1 MADKI
6 SKLTYKGV
14 TYDIY
19 DATAEHGAY
28 TLQVAT
34 YNVLGGVKPF
44 YSNTNA
50 ATGVTATSGA
60 KTVAVNALS
69 TTAGKYYAVEIDK
82 DGRLYVNVPWTDK
95 NDNYTYS
102 ISGNLAEP
110 SGIKITLTGANGGSS
125 SEYTIPVMQAASASA
140 AGHVG
145 LVPAPAA
152 GANTKFLRGDG
163 TWQTV
168 STTDTNYTYSIGGAQ
183 DGNNGYKITL
193 TGANGGSTTATT
205 VPRFVGTAADGL
217 VPATTTA
224 QATDGNYF
232 LTAAG
237 QWNIVNRFHI
247 WLVDS
252 EATYGTVASGAGTWT
267 ATFPATLMVI
277 GNSLKSCSGYTGT
290 PKVGDTVV
298 TTSGYIGYIT
308 QYDANTAANCK
319 ATFVGR
325 FSFMAYNA
333 MTSATATSGTGYDA
347 STETL
352 ILGMY

>member
-1 MADKI
+1 MAKM

-19 DATAEHGAY
+19 DASAQHSAY
-28 TLQVAT
+28 VLQKAT
-34 YNVLGGVKPF
+34 HTVLGGVKPLF
-44 YSNTNA
+44 YNTSA
-50 ATGVTATSGA
+50 VTGVTADSKA
-60 KTVAVNALS
+60 KTVALS
-69 TTAGKYYAVEIDK
+69 AITTTAGRYYAVEIDTNS
-82 DGRLYVNVPWTDK
+82 RLYVNVPWTDN

-125 SEYTIPVMQAASASA
+125 SDCTIPVMQAASASA

-145 LVPAPAA
+145 LAPAPAA

-183 DGNNGYKITL
+183 DGTNGYKITL
-193 TGANGGSTTATT
+193 TGANGGSTTSTT
-205 VPRFVGTAADGL
+205 VPRFSITNDGL
-217 VPATTTA
+217 VPSPTSA
-224 QATDGNYF
+224 QATGGYF
-232 LTAAG
+232 LNASGT
-237 QWNIVNRFHI
+237 WDIVNKHHI
-247 WLVDS
+247 WLHDS
-252 EATYGTVASGAGTWT
+252 EATFGGVLSGEGTWT
-267 ATFPATLMVI
+267 ATFPSSAMVI

-290 PKVGDTVV
+290 PRVGDTVV

-308 QYDANTAANCK
+308 QYDANTATNCK

-333 MTSATATSGTGYDA
+333 FTSATATAGTGYDA

>member
-1 MADKI
+1 MANI

-19 DATAEHGAY
+19 DASAQHSAY
-28 TLQVAT
+28 VLQKAT
-34 YNVLGGVKPF
+34 HTVLGGVKPLF
-44 YSNTNA
+44 YNTSA
-50 ATGVTATSGA
+50 VTGVTASSSA
-60 KTVAVNALS
+60 KTVAVNAI
-69 TTAGKYYAVEIDK
+69 TATAGKYYAVEIDTNS
-82 DGRLYVNVPWTDK
+82 RLYVNVPWTDK

-125 SEYTIPVMQAASASA
+125 SDYTIPVMQAASASA

-183 DGNNGYKITL
+183 DGTNGYKITL
-193 TGANGGSTTATT
+193 TGANGGSTTTTT
-205 VPRFVGTAADGL
+205 VPRFNSTNDGL
-217 VPATTTA
+217 VPVPTGP
-224 QATDGNYF
+224 QISDGSYF
-232 LTAAG
+232 L
-237 QWNIVNRFHI
+237 N
-247 WLVDS
+247 
-252 EATYGTVASGAGTWT
+252 ASGAWENVNKHHVWFLNSKTNYGNVVSGSGSWT
-267 ATFPATLMVI
+267 ATFPSTNMI
-277 GNSLKSCSGYTGT
+277 GNPDGLISCSSYSGS
-290 PKVGDTVV
+290 PKVGDTII
-298 TTSGYIGYIT
+298 TAGGFIGYISQLDST
-308 QYDANTAANCK
+308 TPTNNK
-319 ATFVGR
+319 AKFVGR
-325 FSFMAYNA
+325 FDFMAYDA
-333 MTSATATSGTGYDA
+333 STAATDTYGTGYDA

>member
-1 MADKI
+1 MANI
-6 SKLTYKGV
+6 SKLTYKGI

-19 DATAEHGAY
+19 DASAQHSAY
-28 TLQVAT
+28 SLSPAT
-34 YNVLGGVKPF
+34 YNVLGGVMPL
-44 YSNTNA
+44 YSNTSA
-50 ATGVTATSGA
+50 VTGVTAASGA
-60 KTVAVNALS
+60 KTVAVNAI
-69 TTAGKYYAVEIDK
+69 TATAGKYYAVEIDTN
-82 DGRLYVNVPWTDK
+82 GRLYVNVPWTDK

-102 ISGNLAEP
+102 VSGAIDG
-110 SGIKITLTGANGGSS
+110 SAGYKITLTGANGGSS
-125 SEYTIPVMQAASASA
+125 SNTTVPVMSAASASA
-140 AGHVG
+140 AGKMG

-183 DGNNGYKITL
+183 DGTNGYKITL

-205 VPRFVGTAADGL
+205 VPRFTGASDGL
-217 VPATTTA
+217 VPGPLTA
-224 QATDGNYF
+224 QAIDGNYF
-232 LTAAG
+232 LNANG
-237 QWNIVNRFHI
+237 QWTIANKHHI
-247 WLVDS
+247 WLYDS
-252 EATYGTVASGAGTWT
+252 EGTFGTVATGDGTWE
-267 ATFPATLMVI
+267 ATFPATNKVV
-277 GNSLKSCSGYTGT
+277 GNGLKSCSGFTGT

-308 QYDANTAANCK
+308 QYDVNTATNCK

-333 MTSATATSGTGYDA
+333 LTSATATAGTGYDA

>member
-1 MADKI
+1 MPNL
-6 SKLTYKGV
+6 SKLTYRGV
-14 TYDIY
+14 TYTIY
-19 DATAEHGAY
+19 DATAQHSAY
-28 TLQVAT
+28 VLQKAT
-34 YNVLGGVKPF
+34 HTVLGGVKPLF
-44 YSNTNA
+44 YNTSA
-50 ATGVTATSGA
+50 VTGVTASSSA
-60 KTVAVNALS
+60 KTVGLNAI
-69 TTAGKYYAVEIDK
+69 TTIANRYYAVEIDTNS
-82 DGRLYVNVPWTDK
+82 RLYVNVPWTDS

-125 SEYTIPVMQAASASA
+125 SEYTIPVMQAASSSA

-145 LVPAPAA
+145 LVPAPTA

-168 STTDTNYTYSIGGAQ
+168 ATTDTNYTYSIGGAQ
-183 DGNNGYKITL
+183 DGTNGYKITL
-193 TGANGGSTTATT
+193 TGANGGSTTTTT

-217 VPATTTA
+217 VPATTTV

-237 QWNIVNRFHI
+237 QWNIANKFHI
-247 WLVDS
+247 WFCDN
-252 EATYGTVASGAGTWT
+252 EATFGTVADGAGTWT
-267 ATFPATLMVI
+267 ATFPATAMLI
-277 GNSLKSCSGYTGT
+277 GNQLKSCSGYTGT
-290 PKVGDTVV
+290 PKVGDTVI
-298 TTSGYIGYIT
+298 TTGGYVGYIT
-308 QYDANTAANCK
+308 QYDAATATNCK

-333 MTSATATSGTGYDA
+333 LTSATATAGTGYDA

>member
-1 MADKI
+1 MANI

-19 DATAEHGAY
+19 DATALHSA
-28 TLQVAT
+28 AK
-34 YNVLGGVKPF
+34 YNVLGGVMPL
-44 YSNTNA
+44 YSNTSA
-50 ATGVTATSGA
+50 VTGVTASSGA
-60 KTVAVNALS
+60 KTVAVNAIT
-69 TTAGKYYAVEIDK
+69 TTAGKYYAVEVDTN
-82 DGRLYVNVPWTDK
+82 GRLYVNVPWTD
-95 NDNYTYS
+95 NNTNYTYS

-125 SEYTIPVMQAASASA
+125 SEYTIPVMQAASSSA

-145 LVPAPAA
+145 LVPTPAA

-168 STTDTNYTYSIGGAQ
+168 ATTDTNYTYSIGGAQ
-183 DGNNGYKITL
+183 DGSNGYKITL
-193 TGANGGSTTATT
+193 TGANGGSSSTTT
-205 VPRFVGTAADGL
+205 VPRFTGSSDGL

-237 QWNIVNRFHI
+237 QWSIANKFHI
-247 WLVDS
+247 WLCDS
-252 EATYGTVASGAGTWT
+252 EVTYGTVASGSGTWT
-267 ATFPATLMVI
+267 ATFPSTNKII

-298 TTSGYIGYIT
+298 TTGGYIGYIT
-308 QYDANTAANCK
+308 QYDADNAANCL
-319 ATFVGR
+319 ATIVGR

-333 MTSATATSGTGYDA
+333 STSATSTAGTGYDA